1 MSFAAS
7 IMTLDQVQAEHV
19 RNVLEALDGNIT
31 ATARALNVDRRTLYR
46 MCERWKIDVSEYRE
60 GRSEDDDII
69 GLGNPLAR
77 SHPSE
82 PPPDVSEGEIYADEN
97 GHDEFGKPL

>member
-1 MSFAAS
+1 MNDFAAG

-31 ATARALNVDRRTLYR
+31 AAAHALDVDRRTLYR

-60 GRSEDDDII
+60 T
-69 GLGNPLAR
+69 A
-77 SHPSE
+77 
-82 PPPDVSEGEIYADEN
+82 V
-97 GHDEFGKPL
+97 KPLSSGYDTSEYDEGQGP